1 MQLWLRG
8 ILGAYLKPKSLY
20 EKLVSRLISRPQCAS
35 FRSGV
40 WSHNDVDDGNLSIY
54 NPLDLGGYLAV
65 SVGPLELNVLDGVPV
80 V

>member
-1 MQLWLRG
+1 M
-8 ILGAYLKPKSLY
+8 
-20 EKLVSRLISRPQCAS
+20 
-35 FRSGV
+35 